1 MKYYYLLSLVLVAIT
16 ATSCGKSLSAP
27 TAPVTVN
34 VENFRITI
42 DTFSDTK
49 SAVDPASYTY
59 VSALDLAFY
68 SGETQVYRATQIKN
82 DGTYTTFGQ
91 FSCNLPIGTYT
102 LVAIG
107 RANFEGDEFT
117 LSSPTSAGYSSERP
131 RETFCYTQAV
141 TIINTSPL
149 NLSITLNRIVSAFKI
164 TSTDNRP
171 AEITKIRTTYHK
183 GSKSF
188 SPITGLGLDDNGY
201 SQINNPSTAVNSP
214 ISVTSYVF
222 LTSDEEIM
230 DITIE
235 ALNDNNVVLYSKTL
249 QDVSFK
255 RNRMTK
261 GQGTVFSTT
270 GSAGFQLE
278 TDWLTDSVIDL

>member
-1 MKYYYLLSLVLVAIT
+1 MFKKLLSAALVALM
-16 ATSCGKSLSAP
+16 AASCSKNSIP

-68 SGETQVYRATQIKN
+68 NGDTQVFKATQIKGDN
-82 DGTYTTFGQ
+82 TYTTFGQ
-91 FSCNLPIGTYT
+91 FSCSLPIGTYT

-107 RANFEGDEFT
+107 RANFEGDEFSLT
-117 LSSPTSAGYSSERP
+117 SPTSASYSSERP
-131 RETFCYTQAV
+131 RETFCYTQTV
-141 TIINTSPL
+141 TITNTSPL

-164 TSTDNRP
+164 VSTDNRP
-171 AEITKIRTTYHK
+171 AEITKVRTTYHK

-188 SPITGLGLDDNGY
+188 SPTSGLGLDDEGF
-201 SQINNPSTAVNSP
+201 SQINNPSTAVGAP
-214 ISVTSYVF
+214 IGVTSYVF
-222 LTSDEEIM
+222 LTSDEETM
-230 DITIE
+230 DVTIE
-235 ALNDNNVVLYSKTL
+235 ALNNNNVVLYSKTL
-249 QDVSFK
+249 QNVSFK

-270 GSAGFQLE
+270 SSAGFQLE
-278 TDWLTDSVIDL
+278 TDWLEDSVIGL

>member
-1 MKYYYLLSLVLVAIT
+1 MFKKLLFAALVALM
-16 ATSCGKSLSAP
+16 AASCSKTSTL

-68 SGETQVYRATQIKN
+68 NGDTQVFKATQIKGDN
-82 DGTYTTFGQ
+82 TYTTFGQ
-91 FSCNLPIGTYT
+91 FSCSLPIGTYT

-107 RANFEGDEFT
+107 RAHFEGDEFSLT
-117 LSSPTSAGYSSERP
+117 SPTSASYSSERP
-131 RETFCYTQAV
+131 RETFCYTQTV
-141 TIINTSPL
+141 TITNTSPL

-164 TSTDNRP
+164 VSTDNRP
-171 AEITKIRTTYHK
+171 AEITKVRTTYHK

-188 SPITGLGLDDNGY
+188 SPTSGLGLDDEGF
-201 SQINNPSTAVNSP
+201 SQINNPSTAVGAP
-214 ISVTSYVF
+214 IGVTSYVF
-222 LTSDEEIM
+222 LTSDEETM
-230 DITIE
+230 DVTIE
-235 ALNDNNVVLYSKTL
+235 ALNNNNVVLYSKTL
-249 QDVSFK
+249 QNVTFK
-255 RNRMTK
+255 RNRMTR

-270 GSAGFQLE
+270 SSAGFQLE
-278 TDWLTDSVIDL
+278 TDWLEDSVIGL

>member
-1 MKYYYLLSLVLVAIT
+1 MFKKLLFAALVGLMA
-16 ATSCGKSLSAP
+16 ASCSKNSIP

-68 SGETQVYRATQIKN
+68 NGDTQVFKATQIKGDN
-82 DGTYTTFGQ
+82 TYTTFGQ
-91 FSCNLPIGTYT
+91 FSCSLPIGTYT

-107 RANFEGDEFT
+107 RANFEGDEFSLT
-117 LSSPTSAGYSSERP
+117 SPTSASYSSERP
-131 RETFCYTQAV
+131 RETFCYTQTV
-141 TIINTSPL
+141 TITNTSPL

-164 TSTDNRP
+164 VSTDNRP
-171 AEITKIRTTYHK
+171 AEITKVRTTYHK

-188 SPITGLGLDDNGY
+188 SPTSGLGLDDEGF
-201 SQINNPSTAVNSP
+201 SQINNPSTAVGAP
-214 ISVTSYVF
+214 IGVTSYVF
-222 LTSDEEIM
+222 LTSDEETM
-230 DITIE
+230 DVTIE

-249 QDVSFK
+249 QNVSFK

-270 GSAGFQLE
+270 SSAGFQLE
-278 TDWLTDSVIDL
+278 TDWLEDSNISL

>member
-1 MKYYYLLSLVLVAIT
+1 MAASCSK
-16 ATSCGKSLSAP
+16 TSNL

-49 SAVDPASYTY
+49 SAVEPASYTL

-68 SGETQVYRATQIKN
+68 NGDTQVFKATQIKN

-102 LVAIG
+102 MVAIG
-107 RANFEGDEFT
+107 RAYFDGDEFT
-117 LSSPTSAGYSSERP
+117 LSSPTSAAYSSERP
-131 RETFCYTQAV
+131 RETFCYTQTV
-141 TIINTSPL
+141 TITNTAPL
-149 NLSITLNRIVSAFKI
+149 DLSITLNRIVSAFKI
-164 TSTDNRP
+164 VSTDNRP
-171 AEITKIRTTYHK
+171 AEITKVRTTYHK

-188 SPITGLGLDDNGY
+188 SPTSGLGLDDEGF
-201 SQINNPSTAVNSP
+201 SQINNPSTAVGAP
-214 ISVTSYVF
+214 IGVTSYVF
-222 LTSDEEIM
+222 LTSDEETM
-230 DITIE
+230 DVTIE
-235 ALNDNNVVLYSKTL
+235 ALNNNNVVLYSKTL
-249 QDVSFK
+249 QNVTFK

-261 GQGTVFSTT
+261 GHGTVFSTS

-278 TDWLTDSVIDL
+278 TTWLTDNNIAL

>member
-1 MKYYYLLSLVLVAIT
+1 MFKKLLFAALVALM
-16 ATSCGKSLSAP
+16 AASCSKTSTP

-68 SGETQVYRATQIKN
+68 NGDTQVFKATQIKGDN
-82 DGTYTTFGQ
+82 TYTTFGQ
-91 FSCNLPIGTYT
+91 FSCSLPIGTYT

-107 RANFEGDEFT
+107 RANFEGDEFSLT
-117 LSSPTSAGYSSERP
+117 SPTSASYSSERP
-131 RETFCYTQAV
+131 RETFCYTQTV
-141 TIINTSPL
+141 TITNTSPL
-149 NLSITLNRIVSAFKI
+149 NLSITLNRIVSGFRI
-164 TSTDNRP
+164 SSTDNRP
-171 AEITKIRTTYHK
+171 EEITKIRTTYHK

-188 SPITGLGLDDNGY
+188 SPTTGLGLNDNGF
-201 SQINNPSTAVNSP
+201 SQINNPSTAVDAP
-214 ISVTSYVF
+214 IGVTSYVF
-222 LTSDEEIM
+222 LTSDEETM
-230 DITIE
+230 DVTIE

-249 QDVSFK
+249 QNVSFK

-261 GQGTVFSTT
+261 GLGTVFSTT
-270 GSAGFQLE
+270 SSAGFQLE
-278 TDWLTDSVIDL
+278 TDWLEDNNIEL

>member
-1 MKYYYLLSLVLVAIT
+1 MFKKLLFAALVALM
-16 ATSCGKSLSAP
+16 AASCSKNSIP

-68 SGETQVYRATQIKN
+68 NGDTQVFKATQIKGDN
-82 DGTYTTFGQ
+82 TYITFGQ
-91 FSCNLPIGTYT
+91 FSCSLPIGTYT

-107 RANFEGDEFT
+107 RANFEGDEFSLT
-117 LSSPTSAGYSSERP
+117 SPTSASYSSERP
-131 RETFCYTQAV
+131 RETFCYTQTV
-141 TIINTSPL
+141 TITNTSPL

-164 TSTDNRP
+164 VSTDNRP
-171 AEITKIRTTYHK
+171 AEITKVRTTYHK

-188 SPITGLGLDDNGY
+188 SPTTGLGLDDEGF
-201 SQINNPSTAVNSP
+201 SQINNPSTAVGAP
-214 ISVTSYVF
+214 IGVTSYVF
-222 LTSDEEIM
+222 LTSDEETM
-230 DITIE
+230 DVTIE
-235 ALNDNNVVLYSKTL
+235 ALNNNNVVLYSKTL
-249 QDVSFK
+249 QNVTFK
-255 RNRMTK
+255 RNRMTR

-270 GSAGFQLE
+270 SSAGFQLE
-278 TDWLTDSVIDL
+278 TDWLTDSNIAL

>member
-1 MKYYYLLSLVLVAIT
+1 MFKKLLFAALVALM
-16 ATSCGKSLSAP
+16 AASCSKTSTP

-68 SGETQVYRATQIKN
+68 NGDTQVFKATQIKGDN
-82 DGTYTTFGQ
+82 TYTTFGQ
-91 FSCNLPIGTYT
+91 FSCSLPIGTYT

-107 RANFEGDEFT
+107 RANFEGDEFSLT
-117 LSSPTSAGYSSERP
+117 SPTSASYSSERP
-131 RETFCYTQAV
+131 RETFCYTQTV
-141 TIINTSPL
+141 TITNTSPL

-164 TSTDNRP
+164 VSTDNRP
-171 AEITKIRTTYHK
+171 AEITKVRTTYHK

-188 SPITGLGLDDNGY
+188 NPTTGLGLDDEGF
-201 SQINNPSTAVNSP
+201 SQINNPSTAVGAP
-214 ISVTSYVF
+214 IGVTSYVF
-222 LTSDEEIM
+222 LTSDEETM
-230 DITIE
+230 DVTIE
-235 ALNDNNVVLYSKTL
+235 ALNNNNVVLYSKTL
-249 QDVSFK
+249 QNVTFK

-270 GSAGFQLE
+270 SSAGFQLE
-278 TDWLTDSVIDL
+278 TDWLEDNNIAL

>member
-1 MKYYYLLSLVLVAIT
+1 MFKKLLFAALVALM
-16 ATSCGKSLSAP
+16 AASCSKTSTP

-68 SGETQVYRATQIKN
+68 NGDTQVFKATQIKGDN
-82 DGTYTTFGQ
+82 TYTTFGQ
-91 FSCNLPIGTYT
+91 FSCSLPIGTYT

-107 RANFEGDEFT
+107 RANFEGDEFSLT
-117 LSSPTSAGYSSERP
+117 SPTSASYSSERP
-131 RETFCYTQAV
+131 RETFCYTQTV
-141 TIINTSPL
+141 TITNTSPL

-164 TSTDNRP
+164 VSTDNRP
-171 AEITKIRTTYHK
+171 AEITKVRTTYHK

-188 SPITGLGLDDNGY
+188 SPTSGLGLDDEGF
-201 SQINNPSTAVNSP
+201 SQINNPSTAVGAP
-214 ISVTSYVF
+214 IGVTSYVF
-222 LTSDEEIM
+222 LTSDEETM
-230 DITIE
+230 DVTIE
-235 ALNDNNVVLYSKTL
+235 ALNSNEVVLYSKTL
-249 QDVSFK
+249 QNVTFK
-255 RNRMTK
+255 RNRMTR

-270 GSAGFQLE
+270 SSAGFQLE
-278 TDWLTDSVIDL
+278 TDWLEDNNIEL

>member
-1 MKYYYLLSLVLVAIT
+1 MFKKLIYAALVALM
-16 ATSCGKSLSAP
+16 AASCSKTSTP

-68 SGETQVYRATQIKN
+68 NGDTQVFKATQIKGDN
-82 DGTYTTFGQ
+82 TYTTFGQ
-91 FSCNLPIGTYT
+91 FSCSLPIGTYT

-107 RANFEGDEFT
+107 RANFEGDEFSLT
-117 LSSPTSAGYSSERP
+117 SPTSASYSSERP
-131 RETFCYTQAV
+131 RETFCYTQTV
-141 TIINTSPL
+141 TITNTSPL

-164 TSTDNRP
+164 VSTDNRP
-171 AEITKIRTTYHK
+171 AEITKVRTTYHK

-188 SPITGLGLDDNGY
+188 SPTSGLGLDDEGF
-201 SQINNPSTAVNSP
+201 SQINNPSTAVGAP
-214 ISVTSYVF
+214 IGVTSYVF
-222 LTSDEEIM
+222 LTSDEETM
-230 DITIE
+230 DVTIE
-235 ALNDNNVVLYSKTL
+235 ALNNNNVVLYSKTL
-249 QDVSFK
+249 QNVTFK

-270 GSAGFQLE
+270 SSAGFQLE
-278 TDWLTDSVIDL
+278 TTWLEDSNISL

>member
-1 MKYYYLLSLVLVAIT
+1 MFKKLLSAALVALM
-16 ATSCGKSLSAP
+16 AASCSKTSTL

-68 SGETQVYRATQIKN
+68 NGDTQVFKATQIKGDN
-82 DGTYTTFGQ
+82 TYTTFGQ
-91 FSCNLPIGTYT
+91 FSCSLPIGTYT

-107 RANFEGDEFT
+107 RANFEGDEFSLT
-117 LSSPTSAGYSSERP
+117 SPTSASYSSERP
-131 RETFCYTQAV
+131 RETFCYTQTV
-141 TIINTSPL
+141 TITNTSPL

-164 TSTDNRP
+164 VSTDNRP
-171 AEITKIRTTYHK
+171 AEITKVRTTYHK

-188 SPITGLGLDDNGY
+188 SPTTGLGLDDNGF
-201 SQINNPSTAVNSP
+201 SQINNPSTAVGAP
-214 ISVTSYVF
+214 IGVTSYVF
-222 LTSDEEIM
+222 LTSDEETM
-230 DITIE
+230 DVTIE
-235 ALNDNNVVLYSKTL
+235 ALNNNNVVLYSKTL
-249 QDVSFK
+249 QNVSFK
-255 RNRMTK
+255 RNRMTR

-270 GSAGFQLE
+270 SSAGFQLE
-278 TDWLTDSVIDL
+278 TDWLEDSVIGL

>member
-1 MKYYYLLSLVLVAIT
+1 MFKKLLSAALVALM
-16 ATSCGKSLSAP
+16 AASCSKTSTP

-68 SGETQVYRATQIKN
+68 NGDTQVFKATQIKGDN
-82 DGTYTTFGQ
+82 TYTTFGQ
-91 FSCNLPIGTYT
+91 FSCSLPIGTYT

-107 RANFEGDEFT
+107 RANFEGDEFSLT
-117 LSSPTSAGYSSERP
+117 SPTSASYSSERP
-131 RETFCYTQAV
+131 RETFCYTQTV
-141 TIINTSPL
+141 TITNTSPL

-164 TSTDNRP
+164 VSTDNRP
-171 AEITKIRTTYHK
+171 AEITKVRTTYHK

-188 SPITGLGLDDNGY
+188 SPTSGLGLDDEGF
-201 SQINNPSTAVNSP
+201 SQINNPSTAVGAP
-214 ISVTSYVF
+214 IGVTSYVF
-222 LTSDEEIM
+222 LTSDEETM
-230 DITIE
+230 DVTIE
-235 ALNDNNVVLYSKTL
+235 ALNNNNVVLYSKTL
-249 QDVSFK
+249 QNVTFK

-270 GSAGFQLE
+270 SSAGFQLE
-278 TDWLTDSVIDL
+278 TDWLADSVIGL

>member
-1 MKYYYLLSLVLVAIT
+1 MFKKLLFAALVALM
-16 ATSCGKSLSAP
+16 AASCSKNSIP

-68 SGETQVYRATQIKN
+68 NGDTQVFKATQIKGDN
-82 DGTYTTFGQ
+82 TYTTFGQ
-91 FSCNLPIGTYT
+91 FSCSLPIGTYT

-107 RANFEGDEFT
+107 RANFEGDEFSLT
-117 LSSPTSAGYSSERP
+117 SPTSASYSSERP
-131 RETFCYTQAV
+131 RETFCYTQTV
-141 TIINTSPL
+141 TITNTSPL

-164 TSTDNRP
+164 VSTDNRP
-171 AEITKIRTTYHK
+171 AEITKVRTTYHK

-188 SPITGLGLDDNGY
+188 SPTSGLGLDDEGF
-201 SQINNPSTAVNSP
+201 SQINNPSTAVGAP
-214 ISVTSYVF
+214 IGVTSYVF
-222 LTSDEEIM
+222 LTSDEETM
-230 DITIE
+230 DVTIE
-235 ALNDNNVVLYSKTL
+235 ALNNNNVVLYSKTL
-249 QDVSFK
+249 QNVTFK

-270 GSAGFQLE
+270 SSAGFQLE
-278 TDWLTDSVIDL
+278 TDWLTDSVIGL

>member
-1 MKYYYLLSLVLVAIT
+1 MFKKLLFAALVPLMA
-16 ATSCGKSLSAP
+16 ASCSKTSTL

-68 SGETQVYRATQIKN
+68 NGDTQVFKATQIKGDN
-82 DGTYTTFGQ
+82 TYTTFGQ
-91 FSCNLPIGTYT
+91 FSCSLPIGTYT

-107 RANFEGDEFT
+107 RANFEGDEFSLT
-117 LSSPTSAGYSSERP
+117 SPTSASYSSERP
-131 RETFCYTQAV
+131 RETFCYTQTVAI
-141 TIINTSPL
+141 TNTSPL

-164 TSTDNRP
+164 VSTDNRP
-171 AEITKIRTTYHK
+171 AEITKVRTTYHK

-188 SPITGLGLDDNGY
+188 NPTTGLGLDDNGF
-201 SQINNPSTAVNSP
+201 SQINNPSTAVGAP
-214 ISVTSYVF
+214 IGVTSYVF
-222 LTSDEEIM
+222 LTSDEETM
-230 DITIE
+230 DVTIE
-235 ALNDNNVVLYSKTL
+235 ALNSNEVVLYSKTL
-249 QDVSFK
+249 QNVTFK
-255 RNRMTK
+255 RNRMTR

-270 GSAGFQLE
+270 SSAGFQLE
-278 TDWLTDSVIDL
+278 TTWLADNNIAL

>member
-1 MKYYYLLSLVLVAIT
+1 MFKKLLSAALVALM
-16 ATSCGKSLSAP
+16 AASCSKTSTP

-68 SGETQVYRATQIKN
+68 NGDTQVFKATQIKGDN
-82 DGTYTTFGQ
+82 TYTTFGQ
-91 FSCNLPIGTYT
+91 FSCSLPIGTYT

-107 RANFEGDEFT
+107 RAHFEGDEFSLT
-117 LSSPTSAGYSSERP
+117 SPTSASYSSERP
-131 RETFCYTQAV
+131 RETFCYTQTV
-141 TIINTSPL
+141 TITNTSPL

-164 TSTDNRP
+164 VSTDNRP
-171 AEITKIRTTYHK
+171 AEITKVRTTYHK

-188 SPITGLGLDDNGY
+188 SPTSGLGLDDEGF
-201 SQINNPSTAVNSP
+201 SQINNPSTAVGAP
-214 ISVTSYVF
+214 IGVTSYVF
-222 LTSDEEIM
+222 LTSDEETM
-230 DITIE
+230 DVTIE
-235 ALNDNNVVLYSKTL
+235 ALNNNNVVLYSKTL
-249 QDVSFK
+249 QNVTFK
-255 RNRMTK
+255 RNRMTR
-261 GQGTVFSTT
+261 GQGTVFSTN

-278 TDWLTDSVIDL
+278 TDWLEDNNIEL

>member
-1 MKYYYLLSLVLVAIT
+1 MAASCSK
-16 ATSCGKSLSAP
+16 TSTP

-68 SGETQVYRATQIKN
+68 NGDTQVFKATQIKGDN
-82 DGTYTTFGQ
+82 TYTTFGQ
-91 FSCNLPIGTYT
+91 FSCSLPIGTYT

-107 RANFEGDEFT
+107 RANFEGDEFSLT
-117 LSSPTSAGYSSERP
+117 SPTSASYSSERP
-131 RETFCYTQAV
+131 RETFCYTQTV
-141 TIINTSPL
+141 TITNTSPL

-164 TSTDNRP
+164 VSTDNRP
-171 AEITKIRTTYHK
+171 AEITKVRTTYHK

-188 SPITGLGLDDNGY
+188 NPTTGLGLDDEGF
-201 SQINNPSTAVNSP
+201 SQINNPSTAVGAP
-214 ISVTSYVF
+214 IGVTSYVF
-222 LTSDEEIM
+222 LTSDEETM
-230 DITIE
+230 DVTIE
-235 ALNDNNVVLYSKTL
+235 ALNNNNVVLYSKTL
-249 QDVSFK
+249 QNVTFK

-270 GSAGFQLE
+270 SSAGFQLE
-278 TDWLTDSVIDL
+278 TDWLADSVIGL

>member
-1 MKYYYLLSLVLVAIT
+1 MFKKLIYAALVALM
-16 ATSCGKSLSAP
+16 AASCSKTSTP

-68 SGETQVYRATQIKN
+68 NGDTQVFKATQIKGDN
-82 DGTYTTFGQ
+82 TYTTFGQ
-91 FSCNLPIGTYT
+91 FSCSLPIGTYT

-107 RANFEGDEFT
+107 RANFEGDEFSLT
-117 LSSPTSAGYSSERP
+117 SPTSASYSSERP
-131 RETFCYTQAV
+131 RETFCYTQTV
-141 TIINTSPL
+141 TITNTSPL

-164 TSTDNRP
+164 VSTDNRP
-171 AEITKIRTTYHK
+171 AEITKVRTTYHK

-188 SPITGLGLDDNGY
+188 SPTSGLGLDDEGF
-201 SQINNPSTAVNSP
+201 SQINNPSTAVGAP
-214 ISVTSYVF
+214 IGVTSYVF
-222 LTSDEEIM
+222 LTSDEETM
-230 DITIE
+230 DVTIE
-235 ALNDNNVVLYSKTL
+235 ALNNNNVVLYSKTL
-249 QDVSFK
+249 QNVTFK
-255 RNRMTK
+255 RNRMTR

-270 GSAGFQLE
+270 SSAGFQLE
-278 TDWLTDSVIDL
+278 TDWLEDNNIAL

>member
-1 MKYYYLLSLVLVAIT
+1 MFKKLLFAALVALM
-16 ATSCGKSLSAP
+16 AASCSKNSIP

-68 SGETQVYRATQIKN
+68 NGDTQVFKATQIKGDN
-82 DGTYTTFGQ
+82 TYTTFGQ
-91 FSCNLPIGTYT
+91 FSCSLPIGTYT

-107 RANFEGDEFT
+107 RANFEGDEFSLT
-117 LSSPTSAGYSSERP
+117 SPTSASYSSERP
-131 RETFCYTQAV
+131 RETFCYTQTV
-141 TIINTSPL
+141 TITNTSPL

-164 TSTDNRP
+164 VSTDNRP
-171 AEITKIRTTYHK
+171 AEITKVRTTYHK

-188 SPITGLGLDDNGY
+188 SPTSGLGLDDEGF
-201 SQINNPSTAVNSP
+201 SQINNPSTAVGAP
-214 ISVTSYVF
+214 IGVTSYVF
-222 LTSDEEIM
+222 LTSDEETM
-230 DITIE
+230 DVTIE
-235 ALNDNNVVLYSKTL
+235 ALNNNNVVLYSKTL
-249 QDVSFK
+249 QNVTFK
-255 RNRMTK
+255 RNRMTR

-270 GSAGFQLE
+270 SSAGFQLE
-278 TDWLTDSVIDL
+278 TDWLEDSVIGL

>member
-1 MKYYYLLSLVLVAIT
+1 MFKKLLSAALVALM
-16 ATSCGKSLSAP
+16 AASCSKTSTP

-68 SGETQVYRATQIKN
+68 NGDTQVFKATQIKGDN
-82 DGTYTTFGQ
+82 TYTTFGQ
-91 FSCNLPIGTYT
+91 FSCSLPIGTYT

-107 RANFEGDEFT
+107 RANFEGDEFSLT
-117 LSSPTSAGYSSERP
+117 SPTSASYSSERP
-131 RETFCYTQAV
+131 RETFCYTQTV
-141 TIINTSPL
+141 TITNTSPL

-164 TSTDNRP
+164 VSTDNRP
-171 AEITKIRTTYHK
+171 AEITKVRTTYHK

-188 SPITGLGLDDNGY
+188 SPTSGLGLDDEGF
-201 SQINNPSTAVNSP
+201 SQINNPSTAVGAP
-214 ISVTSYVF
+214 IGVTSYVF
-222 LTSDEEIM
+222 LTSDEETM
-230 DITIE
+230 DVTIE
-235 ALNDNNVVLYSKTL
+235 ALNNNNVVLYSKTL
-249 QDVSFK
+249 QNVTFK
-255 RNRMTK
+255 RNRMTR

-270 GSAGFQLE
+270 SSAGFQLE
-278 TDWLTDSVIDL
+278 TDWLADNNIAL

>member
-1 MKYYYLLSLVLVAIT
+1 MFKKLLFAALVALM
-16 ATSCGKSLSAP
+16 AASCSKTSTP

-68 SGETQVYRATQIKN
+68 NGDTQVFKATQIKGDN
-82 DGTYTTFGQ
+82 TYTTFGQ
-91 FSCNLPIGTYT
+91 FSCSLPIGTYT

-107 RANFEGDEFT
+107 RANFEGDEFSLT
-117 LSSPTSAGYSSERP
+117 SPTSASYSSERP
-131 RETFCYTQAV
+131 RETFCYTQTV
-141 TIINTSPL
+141 TITNTSPL

-164 TSTDNRP
+164 VSTDNRP
-171 AEITKIRTTYHK
+171 AEITKVRTTYHK

-188 SPITGLGLDDNGY
+188 SPTSGLGLDDEGF
-201 SQINNPSTAVNSP
+201 SQINNPSTAVGAP
-214 ISVTSYVF
+214 IGVTSYVF
-222 LTSDEEIM
+222 LTSDEETM
-230 DITIE
+230 DVTIE

-249 QDVSFK
+249 QNVTFK
-255 RNRMTK
+255 RNRMTR

-270 GSAGFQLE
+270 SSAGFQLE
-278 TDWLTDSVIDL
+278 TDWLADSVIGL